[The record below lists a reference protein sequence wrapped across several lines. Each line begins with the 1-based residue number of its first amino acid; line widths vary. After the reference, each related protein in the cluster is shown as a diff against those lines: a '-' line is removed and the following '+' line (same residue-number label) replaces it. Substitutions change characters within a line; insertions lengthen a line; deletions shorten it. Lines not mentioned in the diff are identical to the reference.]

1 MAGVKHRVA
10 LVTGA
15 GSAGGIGF
23 AIARTL
29 HAGGA
34 KVAITSTTARIHDRA
49 REIGADVFATTA
61 DLTRPEDVARLVA
74 ETEAALGPVD
84 ILVNNAGMTQ
94 TGVSLPG
101 GHFTALDEAA
111 WSRGLDMNLG
121 TVLRLTRAILPGM
134 CARRFGRIIH
144 TSSVTGPVVA
154 IAGSSIYATA
164 KAGLMGLSRALALE
178 VGPLGVTVN
187 AVGPGWI
194 ETESSS
200 AAEVTAGRHTPV
212 GRPGRPD
219 EVAHA
224 VLFLAA
230 EEASYVTGQ
239 LIVVDGGNTLQEYKV
254 ALPV

>member
-1 MAGVKHRVA
+1 MTRVKDRVA

-23 AIARTL
+23 AIARAL
-29 HAGGA
+29 RNAGA
-34 KVAITSTTARIHDRA
+34 KVAITSTTDRIHDRA
-49 REIGADVFATTA
+49 REIGDVFATTA
-61 DLTRPEDVARLVA
+61 DLTRPEDVTRLLA
-74 ETEAALGPVD
+74 ETEAALGPID

-94 TGVSLPG
+94 TGVSFPG
-101 GHFTALDEAA
+101 GHFTALDEAT
-111 WSRGLDMNLG
+111 WTRGLDMNLG
-121 TVLRLTRAILPGM
+121 TVLRMTRAVLPGM
-134 CARRFGRIIH
+134 CARGYGRIIH

-164 KAGLMGLSRALALE
+164 KAGLMGLTRALALE
-178 VGPLGVTVN
+178 VGPKGVTVN

-200 AAEVTAGRHTPV
+200 EAEIVAGRHTPI

-224 VLFLAA
+224 ALFLAA

-239 LIVVDGGNTLQEYKV
+239 LIVVDGGNTLQEYKI
-254 ALPV
+254 AL